1 MTMLCEKK
9 IFANWSEVKE
19 AIGAG
24 IGKVVLT
31 NGCFDIF
38 HADHVHLF
46 DFCGRLGELVVAVD
60 SDENVRKL
68 KGQDRPFFSLKDR
81 ILVIATNESVS
92 AVFPFDG
99 PVADVVKEVRP
110 DFLVKGAD
118 WAAKKIE
125 GEEFAGRTLCAPL
138 WGKERLGTRTVIER
152 IRSVHPD

>member
-1 MTMLCEKK
+1 MRCENK
-9 IFANWSEVKE
+9 IFANWREVKE
-19 AIGAG
+19 AIWSGNPRN
-24 IGKVVLT
+24 IVLT

-46 DFCGRLGELVVAVD
+46 DLCTTLGHLIVAVD

-68 KGQDRPFFSLKDR
+68 KGDGHPFFSLKDR
-81 ILVIATNESVS
+81 MLVVAANREVT

-118 WAAKKIE
+118 WGQKKIE
-125 GEEFAGRTLCAPL
+125 GAEFADRCLVCPAYRENPL
-138 WGKERLGTRTVIER
+138 SSSKAIER
-152 IRSVHPD
+152 IRSVHSD